1 MKVLKFEATWCAPCK
16 MLKEVISNIETDVV
30 IESIDID
37 TNSDLAAQY
46 NIRSVPTCIIVD
58 DEGNEVSRHIGMMN
72 KDTFNEFI
80 KIGRAHV

>member
-80 KIGRAHV
+80 KDVW

>member
-80 KIGRAHV
+80 KDV